1 MIVAWTREYNILK
14 GFAQFN
20 NLPARNLLI
29 ISGIFAFSYIVRT
42 ILNFV
47 AFFDSKS
54 LTKLQKNSCDNKSDG
69 WALLVFFTH
78 FLGEVL
84 PLFFIFCVQRT
95 MT

>member
-1 MIVAWTREYNILK
+1 MIVAWSREYDILK

-42 ILNFV
+42 VLNFV
-47 AFFDSKS
+47 AFFDEKA
-54 LTKLQKNSCDNKSDG
+54 LVNLQKSSCLNSTDG
-69 WALLVFFTH
+69 WAFLVFFTH

-84 PLFFIFCVQRT
+84 PLFFIFCV
-95 MT
+95 